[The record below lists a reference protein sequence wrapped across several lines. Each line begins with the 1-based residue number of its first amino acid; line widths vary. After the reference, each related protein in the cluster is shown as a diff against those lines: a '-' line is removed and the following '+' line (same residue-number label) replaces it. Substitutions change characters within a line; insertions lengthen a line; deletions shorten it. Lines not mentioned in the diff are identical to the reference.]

1 MSWITLTEAGVQTK
15 LAGAELAALKTAALA
30 SGQTNPLPEVITQV
44 TREVRGYVAACSR
57 NTLGTEGTI
66 PDELEL
72 AALNRI
78 RYELATRLPVASL
91 LTDARKDAN
100 RAATEQLKE
109 VAACRFLIVPPATA
123 ATEQAATG
131 AAVQVATSSTRKAGR
146 SQLSGL

>member
-30 SGQTNPLPEVITQV
+30 SGQANPLPEVITQV
-44 TREVRGYVAACSR
+44 TREVRGYVAACQR
-57 NTLGTEGTI
+57 NVLGAEGTI

-91 LTDARKDAN
+91 LTEARRDAN
-100 RAATEQLKE
+100 RAATEQLKDA
-109 VAACRFLIVPPATA
+109 AACRFLIVAPATPA
-123 ATEQAATG
+123 ADQAAASGTPRF
-131 AAVQVATSSTRKAGR
+131 TTRDRAFSR
-146 SQLSGL
+146 SRQDGL